1 MEYSLRKAVETDVD
15 FLLELRETTM
25 GQYLREV
32 GMPTGREAYLERVHY
47 AFDQAQIIVIN
58 DAPAGLFKAQ
68 FNPEI
73 NEWYLVQIQLHPD
86 YQSKGI
92 ANRLISNLISKADAS
107 GSTVGLSVVKTNPA
121 QRLYSR
127 LGFERVGET
136 DFEYLMQYTPAKT
149 A

>member
-15 FLLELRETTM
+15 FLLGLRETTM

-32 GMPTGREAYLERVHY
+32 GMPTGRDAYLERVYY
-47 AFDQAQIIVIN
+47 AFDQANIIVIN

-73 NEWYLVQIQLHPD
+73 NEWYLVQIQLHPN
-86 YQSKGI
+86 YQNKGI
-92 ANRLISNLISKADAS
+92 AHRLISGLISKAAAS

-136 DFEYLMQYTPAKT
+136 EFEYLMQYTPEKSA
-149 A
+149 

>member
-1 MEYSLRKAVETDVD
+1 MEFSLRKAVKTDVE
-15 FLLELRETTM
+15 FLIELRETTM

-32 GMPTGREAYLERVHY
+32 GMPVGREAYLERVHY
-47 AFDQAQIIVIN
+47 AFDQAEIIIIN
-58 DAPAGLFKAQ
+58 DVPSGLFKAQ

-86 YQSKGI
+86 YQGKGI
-92 ANRLISNLISKADAS
+92 AHRLISTLINKADSS
-107 GSTVGLSVVKTNPA
+107 GSTVGLSVIKTNPA

-136 DFEYLMQYTPAKT
+136 EFEYLMQYTPAKT

>member
-32 GMPTGREAYLERVHY
+32 GMPTGREAYLERVLY

-92 ANRLISNLISKADAS
+92 ANRLISNLISKADAT

-136 DFEYLMQYTPAKT
+136 DFEYLMQYTPAKIE
-149 A
+149 